1 MARAEDYRVVTK
13 DVAGVKVRIT
23 SYKLEDR
30 FFCHIA
36 NVDPGAT
43 ISRAEATT
51 REEAE
56 KLALAEATQKLQ
68 TKKS

>member
-13 DVAGVKVRIT
+13 DVAGVKVRMT

>member
-1 MARAEDYRVVTK
+1 MARAEDYRVVTREI
-13 DVAGVKVRIT
+13 AGVKVRIT
-23 SYKLEDR
+23 SYRLEAR
-30 FFCHIA
+30 FFCHVA

-56 KLALAEATQKLQ
+56 K
-68 TKKS
+68 